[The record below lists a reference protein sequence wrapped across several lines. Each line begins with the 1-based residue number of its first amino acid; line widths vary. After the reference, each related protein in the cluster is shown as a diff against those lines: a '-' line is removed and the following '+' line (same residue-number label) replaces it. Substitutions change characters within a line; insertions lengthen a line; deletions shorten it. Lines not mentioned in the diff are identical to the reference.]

1 MAEEEKQKVEETQPE
16 KEGSRSEAKTPT
28 NAGDAHAEKPKE
40 AQAEKAEKPETPKKE
55 EPPAEKTET
64 PKKQEPPAEKPEKPK
79 ETPAGP
85 VKPSNCTQCN
95 KPLKRG
101 NWYYRNGKF
110 YCNKRC
116 WKKTTEKVA

>member
-1 MAEEEKQKVEETQPE
+1 MAEEEKEKQGEVAPKKEETATKKEEVPAE
-16 KEGSRSEAKTPT
+16 KPKEVP
-28 NAGDAHAEKPKE
+28 AEKPKE
-40 AQAEKAEKPETPKKE
+40 AA
-55 EPPAEKTET
+55 PAA
-64 PKKQEPPAEKPEKPK
+64 PA
-79 ETPAGP
+79 AGH

-116 WKKTTEKVA
+116 WKKSTEKVA